1 VQQYGF
7 DPKHFATLRYYKHY
21 KHGEKG
27 SWLNSKFGKVIV
39 DLSRIEKKEIRRV
52 MDNMVVPLHALMF

>member
-7 DPKHFATLRYYKHY
+7 DPKHFTTLRYY

-27 SWLNSKFGKVIV
+27 SWLDSKFGKVIV

-52 MDNMVVPLHALMF
+52 MDNI